1 MQDRMNRM
9 KRNGE
14 RDIILFEELTV
25 AALGQENGD
34 AFIKCLLKREKVC
47 ARLAASSAGIDS
59 DVAGRFYANEME
71 VIERLEKERVRLMT
85 EIDLY
90 SQNRRA
96 MRSYS
101 PKFPLPPA
109 PSFFSVKK

>member
-1 MQDRMNRM
+1 MDRM
-9 KRNGE
+9 KRHGK

-25 AALGQENGD
+25 AALGQENGA
-34 AFIKCLLKREKVC
+34 AFVKCLLKREKVC
-47 ARLAASSAGIDS
+47 ARLAASSAGLDS
-59 DVAGRFYANEME
+59 DVAGRFYTNEMKI
-71 VIERLEKERVRLMT
+71 IERLEKERARLMM

-96 MRSYS
+96 LRSYS

-109 PSFFSVKK
+109 PSFFSLKK